1 MRHHYLPCF
10 YLSRWT
16 TAEDGRLCE
25 FSRPYK
31 EVKPKRVFPA
41 GTAFEEDLYVI
52 PGLPDERRH
61 ALEKQF
67 FGSIDQQAKDISD
80 LMLQGQAILP
90 SEPTG
95 RSSWFSFLMSL
106 RQRNPEAVAEH
117 KVTARQ
123 FLDKSLQKLEADY
136 RTLRGP
142 TDPPTYAEFE
152 ARTRSTGRF
161 EQAVTMALQDTI
173 TLRRSGTEVI
183 RMRWFIYTAPPTGH
197 RFLTSD
203 RPLVMTNGL
212 LVPDAHIALPISPR
226 RLFVAVRNL
235 RTIDKFSEMGNKVVD
250 RVNDMVAR
258 AAVRF
263 VYSTDDSSLRFV
275 ENRLGANFSK
285 GQAA

>member
-16 TAEDGRLCE
+16 TAEDGRFCE

-95 RSSWFSFLMSL
+95 RSS
-106 RQRNPEAVAEH
+106 
-117 KVTARQ
+117 
-123 FLDKSLQKLEADY
+123 
-136 RTLRGP
+136 
-142 TDPPTYAEFE
+142 
-152 ARTRSTGRF
+152 
-161 EQAVTMALQDTI
+161 
-173 TLRRSGTEVI
+173 
-183 RMRWFIYTAPPTGH
+183 
-197 RFLTSD
+197 
-203 RPLVMTNGL
+203 
-212 LVPDAHIALPISPR
+212 
-226 RLFVAVRNL
+226 
-235 RTIDKFSEMGNKVVD
+235 
-250 RVNDMVAR
+250 
-258 AAVRF
+258 
-263 VYSTDDSSLRFV
+263 
-275 ENRLGANFSK
+275 
-285 GQAA
+285 